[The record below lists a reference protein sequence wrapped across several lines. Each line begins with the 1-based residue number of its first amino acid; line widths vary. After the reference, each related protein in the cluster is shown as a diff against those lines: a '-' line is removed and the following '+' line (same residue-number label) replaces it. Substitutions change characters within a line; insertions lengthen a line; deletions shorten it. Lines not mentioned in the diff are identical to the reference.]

1 MNAIWNSFVEWLRGF
16 GAQAGQQAAEAGAQI
31 GGQVA
36 EGVGAAASQLDMTSL
51 LALAAALGWASG
63 FRLYAVV
70 FLVGSMGLVG
80 WLPLPEGLQV
90 LQHPAVLAAS
100 GALLFVEF
108 FADKIPGLDSLW
120 DIVNSVV
127 RVPAG
132 AALAAGV
139 FGADN
144 ATMAVVAALLGGTL
158 AASSQAAKT
167 STRAAINTSHET
179 FSNVAMS
186 LVEDGLVIGAVWL
199 ATSHPVVFGIL
210 LLIALVLMWI
220 VTWMLFKFLRAAF
233 RRLRNLFSPDS
244 APA

>member
-1 MNAIWNSFVEWLRGF
+1 MDAIWTAFVGWLKGF
-16 GAQAGQQAAEAGAQI
+16 GAQAGQQAVEVGAQV

-36 EGVGAAASQLDMTSL
+36 EGVGAVAGKLDMTSL

-70 FLVGSMGLVG
+70 FLVGSMGLAG
-80 WLPLPEGLQV
+80 WIPLPEGLQV
-90 LQHPAVLAAS
+90 LQHPAVLAIS

-120 DIVNSVV
+120 DIVNSVI
-127 RVPAG
+127 RIPAG

-144 ATMAVVAALLGGTL
+144 ATMAVVAALAGGTL
-158 AASSQAAKT
+158 AATSQAAKT
-167 STRAAINTSHET
+167 TTRAAINTSPEP
-179 FSNVAMS
+179 FSNIAMS
-186 LVEDGLVIGAVWL
+186 LLEDGLVVGAVWL
-199 ATSHPVVFGIL
+199 ATNEPVIFGIL

-233 RRLRNLFSPDS
+233 RRLRSLFAPDS